1 MSVVPADRKEALRA
15 QFQGVVDAMGY
26 KFTPDTELV
35 EWCLDQEV
43 ILEQKHGIP
52 FCPCQGL
59 NYKRDKDMRIVCPC
73 IPWHRAHFDKM
84 KRCWCGLFVH
94 QDVVDPDKLVQ
105 LSEEEALR

>member
-1 MSVVPADRKEALRA
+1 MNASDRKEALRE
-15 QFQGVVDAMGY
+15 QFQGVVGVLGY

-35 EWCLDQEV
+35 DWCLDQEV
-43 ILEQKHGIP
+43 LLEQKHGIP

-59 NYKRDKDMRIVCPC
+59 HYSREKDMRIVCPC

-94 QDVVDPDKLVQ
+94 QDVNNPDELVQ
-105 LSEEEALR
+105 MSEEEAWR

>member
-1 MSVVPADRKEALRA
+1 MNAADRKEALRA
-15 QFQGVVDAMGY
+15 QFQSVIDAMGY
-26 KFTPDTELV
+26 KYTPDTELV

-59 NYKRDKDMRIVCPC
+59 NYDRAKDMRIVCPC

-84 KRCWCGLFVH
+84 KRCWCGLYVH
-94 QDVVDPDKLVQ
+94 KDVTDPDKLVQ
-105 LSEEEALR
+105 MSEEEALR